1 MARLTEEMV
10 IARSRA
16 SDLSNIKKLNC
27 WGSDLQD
34 VSLLRRMHNVE
45 VLSLSVNKINN
56 LSDFQFCRNLQELY
70 VRKNEIR
77 DLNQI
82 CYLQEL
88 PRLRNL
94 WLDENP
100 CANAENY
107 RLTVLRALPHLQKLD
122 NSVVKPEEVQDACRK
137 GLELLHPEDM
147 SPDSQ
152 WPSALSSPDCSPAQD
167 QRTPPQRRRVS
178 GDRDGEAEQ
187 VPRKPST
194 PADDQGFYDTDRR
207 NANYEP
213 DTPMSSRKNSNH
225 FISSEM
231 ERRHEVTTK
240 GGTPRGSDPD
250 VHLLRKNSSILGPDS
265 STPPHALSSPRS
277 AEFPSAE
284 EKQNISPSSE
294 ELQRMRSNSSY
305 HLNQDPRDSGSE
317 GSEYNGRGK
326 WAEDDVR
333 SQQYDRNLKSHQQ
346 MDTVS
351 QRMSSNGH
359 PLYPR
364 RPTTKS
370 SNILSAVL
378 CLIKELDYPSLEVVE
393 VAVRSRI
400 EEF

>member
-225 FISSEM
+225 FISSE
-231 ERRHEVTTK
+231 
-240 GGTPRGSDPD
+240 
-250 VHLLRKNSSILGPDS
+250 
-265 STPPHALSSPRS
+265 
-277 AEFPSAE
+277 
-284 EKQNISPSSE
+284 NISPSSE

>member
-167 QRTPPQRRRVS
+167 QEYEQRMESSYYPDSYYEYEETERVARPQPVQRTPPQRRRVS

-225 FISSEM
+225 FISSE
-231 ERRHEVTTK
+231 
-240 GGTPRGSDPD
+240 
-250 VHLLRKNSSILGPDS
+250 
-265 STPPHALSSPRS
+265 
-277 AEFPSAE
+277 
-284 EKQNISPSSE
+284 NISPSSE